1 MKKALIILNP
11 QAGTKQA
18 NKYFVEILQVFNQA
32 GFDTTVAIT
41 EKKGDGT
48 NFVMDR
54 GRGYDLIVAIGGDG
68 TFNEV
73 MDGVL
78 TANLDVRI
86 GYIPAGSTND
96 FGSSL
101 GLTKDVVESA
111 KSIVDGSIHTLD
123 VGAFNG
129 RHFSYV
135 ASFGAFTKTS
145 YAAPQTLKNT
155 LGHLAYVLEGI
166 KDIPSIKPLR
176 LTIQSEYETYKG
188 EYLFGAICNSTSVA
202 GLLTLSEKIVDM
214 ADGKFEVLLI
224 KKPNNVLE
232 FNQILGALAT
242 QNFINSP
249 MITFF
254 SSGSLEIMA
263 DPGMPWT
270 LDGEYQPGCERI
282 KIQNIHGAIQVVLNE
297 ETRVHTLT
305 PDEKFDDFLYKLL
318 DHYEQMR

>member
-1 MKKALIILNP
+1 MKKAYIILNP

-18 NKYFVEILQVFNQA
+18 NKYFVEILEVFHK
-32 GFDTTVAIT
+32 GGYETTVAIT
-41 EKKGDGT
+41 QKRGDAT
-48 NFVMDR
+48 DFVIEN
-54 GRGYDLIVAIGGDG
+54 GSEYDLIVAIGGDG

-78 TANLDVRI
+78 NAKLDVRI

-101 GLTKDVVESA
+101 GLTKDVVASA
-111 KSIVDGSIHTLD
+111 KSIVDGTIHTLD
-123 VGAFNG
+123 VGDFNG

-145 YAAPQTLKNT
+145 YSAPQNLKNT

-166 KDIPSIKPLR
+166 KDIPSIKPLK
-176 LTIQSEYETYKG
+176 LTFHTEYETYEG

-202 GLLTLSEKIVDM
+202 GILTLSEKIVDM
-214 ADGKFEVLLI
+214 TDGKFEVMLI

-232 FNQILGALAT
+232 LNQMLGALAT
-242 QNFINSP
+242 QNFVNSP
-249 MITFF
+249 MVTFF
-254 SSGSLEIMA
+254 STGNLEIIA
-263 DPGMPWT
+263 DPDMPWT
-270 LDGEYQPGCERI
+270 LDGEYQAGCERI
-282 KIQNIHGAIQVVLNE
+282 QIQNLHGVIQVMLND

-305 PDEKFDDFLYKLL
+305 PDEKFDEILYKLIE
-318 DHYEQMR
+318 HYE

>member
-1 MKKALIILNP
+1 MKKAYIILNP

-18 NKYFVEILQVFNQA
+18 NKSFVEILEVFHK
-32 GFDTTVAIT
+32 GGYETTVAIT
-41 EKKGDGT
+41 QKRGDAT
-48 NFVMDR
+48 DFVIAN

-78 TANLDVRI
+78 SANLDVRI

-101 GLTKDVVESA
+101 GLTKDVVASA
-111 KSIVDGSIHTLD
+111 KSIVDGTIHTLD
-123 VGAFNG
+123 VGDFNG

-135 ASFGAFTKTS
+135 ASFGAFTKSS
-145 YAAPQTLKNT
+145 YSAPQNLKNT

-166 KDIPSIKPLR
+166 KDIPSIKPLK
-176 LTIQSEYETYKG
+176 LTLHTEYETYEG

-202 GLLTLSEKIVDM
+202 GVLTLSEKIVDM
-214 ADGKFEVLLI
+214 TDGKFEVMLI

-232 FNQILGALAT
+232 LNQMLRALAT
-242 QNFINSP
+242 QNFVNSP
-249 MITFF
+249 MVTFF
-254 SSGSLEIMA
+254 STGNVEIIA
-263 DPGMPWT
+263 DPDMPWT
-270 LDGEYQPGCERI
+270 LDGEYQAGCERI
-282 KIQNIHGAIQVVLNE
+282 QIQNLHGAIQVMLND

-305 PDEKFDDFLYKLL
+305 PDEKFDEILYKLIE
-318 DHYEQMR
+318 HYE